1 MLVRALAVCVLALA
15 AAAAPAAEEFT
26 FDATEFQKK
35 PLELGGYVELKQQH
49 FTLNPDGALYLL
61 NFYREPR
68 SYLDDTT
75 LTLKPSGVLRRGAVS
90 LNFRAHLEGDWETR
104 GFDRLARFDEFYGS
118 YKPDP
123 GFTLNAGKVSL
134 KWGKGYAWNPVA
146 FVERVKD
153 PNDPDLARE
162 GFTLLT
168 ADWIRNFDGALR
180 TVAFTPVVL
189 PASPD
194 INPDFGAG
202 RHLNAAAKLYLLYRD
217 TDIDFM
223 ILSNGSRSRRYGA
236 DFSRNITSNLEI
248 HGELAR
254 IEDTQ
259 RQVTTAAGQATLVRG
274 AATSYLLGARHLSE
288 RDTTTVLEYYRNGPG
303 LSEDE
308 MKNFVRF
315 VDSAY
320 AQYLATGNDAAAS
333 SPSDRRTDWPARK
346 RRRCVRG
353 VCRCSSRMSSPRDET
368 DLTRASSVCSG
379 MSAAPCASRASITR
393 SVSAVWQHMST
404 TPAAFSAAVGAQSEW
419 RMRCTCPETTRA
431 LHLPQ
436 LPTLQP

>member
-15 AAAAPAAEEFT
+15 AAAAHAAEEFT

-75 LTLKPSGVLRRGAVS
+75 LTLKPSGVPRRGAVS

-320 AQYLATGNDAAAS
+320 AQYLATGNDAALARAANLARNGYGRPNPGRDYLYLRVS
-333 SPSDRRTDWPARK
+333 QKEPFDILYFTPAITVMANAADHSTSVAPELLYTGFNNVELKLRAFFLNGGAGTEFGEK
-346 RRRCVRG
+346 QNRRRI
-353 VCRCSSRMSSPRDET
+353 E
-368 DLTRASSVCSG
+368 
-379 MSAAPCASRASITR
+379 
-393 SVSAVWQHMST
+393 
-404 TPAAFSAAVGAQSEW
+404 
-419 RMRCTCPETTRA
+419 
-431 LHLPQ
+431 
-436 LPTLQP
+436 LQARLYF

>member
-15 AAAAPAAEEFT
+15 AAAAHAAEEFT

-123 GFTLNAGKVSL
+123 GFTLDAGKVSL

-320 AQYLATGNDAAAS
+320 AQYLATGNDAALARAANLARNGYGRPNPGRDYLYLRVS
-333 SPSDRRTDWPARK
+333 QKEPFDILYFTPAITVMANAADHSTSVAPELLYTGFNNVELKLRAFFLNGGAGTEFGEK
-346 RRRCVRG
+346 QNRRRI
-353 VCRCSSRMSSPRDET
+353 E
-368 DLTRASSVCSG
+368 
-379 MSAAPCASRASITR
+379 
-393 SVSAVWQHMST
+393 
-404 TPAAFSAAVGAQSEW
+404 
-419 RMRCTCPETTRA
+419 
-431 LHLPQ
+431 
-436 LPTLQP
+436 LQARLYF

>member
-15 AAAAPAAEEFT
+15 AAAAHAAEEFT

-90 LNFRAHLEGDWETR
+90 LNFRAHLEGDWESR

-320 AQYLATGNDAAAS
+320 AQYLATGNDAALARAANLARNGYGRPNPGRDYLYLRVS
-333 SPSDRRTDWPARK
+333 QKEPFDILYFTPAITVMANAADHSTSVAPELLYTGFNNVELKLRAFFLNGGAGTEFGEK
-346 RRRCVRG
+346 QNRRRI
-353 VCRCSSRMSSPRDET
+353 E
-368 DLTRASSVCSG
+368 
-379 MSAAPCASRASITR
+379 
-393 SVSAVWQHMST
+393 
-404 TPAAFSAAVGAQSEW
+404 
-419 RMRCTCPETTRA
+419 
-431 LHLPQ
+431 
-436 LPTLQP
+436 LQARLYF